1 MEFSLFAQIRVDKS
15 RCGLQQVGRMEQPRT
30 FPELFDLWRTT
41 PLGRV
46 RGADIALSEDLGIK
60 CSTVR
65 SMRHRQCLLL
75 PYWAALIEA
84 ARRHGADNTTSPAF
98 KAVTAEL
105 LLELD
110 TNTRAMKGRAAR
122 SRQGG
127 RAEAAA

>member
-1 MEFSLFAQIRVDKS
+1 
-15 RCGLQQVGRMEQPRT
+15 MEQPRT
-30 FPELFDLWRTT
+30 FPELFDLWKTT

-60 CSTVR
+60 CATVR

-84 ARRHGADNTTSPAF
+84 ARRHAPDKTTSPAF

-105 LLELD
+105 LLTLD
-110 TNTRAMKGRAAR
+110 TKTRAIKGGAAR
-122 SRQGG
+122 TRHNG
-127 RAEAAA
+127 RAEVAA